1 MTVAYIAIAENI
13 KGDKMLIFELEKVMY
28 IETSV
33 AGWAMFPL
41 TINTFRELMVNEG
54 IFLT

>member
-13 KGDKMLIFELEKVMY
+13 KGDKMLILELEKVMY

-33 AGWAMFPL
+33 AG
-41 TINTFRELMVNEG
+41 
-54 IFLT
+54 